1 VQKYSFF
8 SEKKTEFIYMK
19 ALRHLNKYFWK
30 YRFRFVLGL
39 LFIFIA
45 NVFGLY
51 PPIYIG
57 EVFNIIS
64 DALGENKS
72 VDNALQGIIKNQ
84 LAYYAFLVLLF
95 AICKGLFMFFMRQTI
110 IVMSRMIE
118 YDLKNEIYNH
128 YQKLSISFYKRNKTG
143 DLMNRISDDVSK
155 VRMYMGPAIL
165 YTTNLIISISLIIPK
180 MATISPKLTLY
191 ALSPLPILVIAIYKV
206 SRIMNKK
213 SEIVQRQLSKLSSI
227 SQETF
232 SGIRVIKSYVQ
243 ENFAQNQFMEAAEDY
258 KKKNLSLV
266 KVNALFFPL
275 MILLIG
281 LSTLFTIYIGG
292 IEAIAGNI
300 QVGDI
305 ATFVI
310 YVNMLTW
317 PVASLGWVTS
327 LVQRA
332 AASQERINEF
342 LNEKPEIQNPT
353 TQRTQISG
361 NIEFNQVS
369 FIYPDTG
376 IRALNKVSFTLKQGE
391 TLGVIGKIG
400 SGKSTLA
407 ELLCRINDP
416 ISGEISIGNE
426 NIKSSNLNDL
436 RDAIGYVPQESF
448 LFSDTIYNNIAF
460 GTHACQADDVTDAA
474 KAAGIYDN
482 IRQFKDQFETI
493 IGERGITL
501 SGGQKQRLAIA
512 RALIRN
518 PKVMLFDDCLSA
530 VDTETEELILQ
541 NIKAQSQNK
550 SCIIISHRASSLK
563 HADQIIVLDK
573 GEIIEQGSHE
583 ELIHFDGEYARIYEK
598 QLVEAQE

>member
-1 VQKYSFF
+1 
-8 SEKKTEFIYMK
+8 MK

-30 YRFRFVLGL
+30 YRYRFILGL
-39 LFIFIA
+39 LFIFIS

-51 PPIYIG
+51 PPVYIG

-64 DALGENKS
+64 DALSEKTS
-72 VDNALQGIIKNQ
+72 SDNTIQSLVKNQ
-84 LAYYAFLVLLF
+84 LAYYAFLVLTF
-95 AICKGLFMFFMRQTI
+95 AVCKGIFMFFMRQTI

-143 DLMNRISDDVSK
+143 DLMNRISEDVSR
-155 VRMYMGPAIL
+155 VRMFLGPAIL

-180 MATISPKLTLY
+180 MASISPKLTLY

-206 SRIMNKK
+206 SSIMNVK

-232 SGIRVIKSYVQ
+232 SGIRVIKSYTQ
-243 ENFAQNQFMEAAEDY
+243 EDFAQDQFMDAAEDY

-292 IEAIAGNI
+292 LEAIAGHI
-300 QVGDI
+300 QVGNI

-327 LVQRA
+327 IVQRA

-342 LNEKPEIQNPT
+342 LNEQPEIENQT
-353 TQRTQISG
+353 TEHSNIQG
-361 NIEFNQVS
+361 DIEFDKVS
-369 FIYPDTG
+369 FTYPDTG
-376 IRALNKVSFTLKQGE
+376 IKALNNISFTLKQGE
-391 TLGVIGKIG
+391 TLGIIGKIG

-416 ISGEISIGNE
+416 KSGIIRIGGK
-426 NIKSSNLNDL
+426 NIKDLNLNDL
-436 RDAIGYVPQESF
+436 RNAMGYVPQESF
-448 LFSDTIYNNIAF
+448 LFSDSIYNNIAF
-460 GTHACQADDVTDAA
+460 GDQDCDTDAVMNAA
-474 KAAGIYDN
+474 KKAGIYSN
-482 IRQFKDQFETI
+482 IKQFKKQFETI

-501 SGGQKQRLAIA
+501 SGGQKQRLSIA
-512 RALIRN
+512 RALIRK
-518 PKVMLFDDCLSA
+518 PKFMLFDDCLSA

-541 NIKAQSQNK
+541 NIKNQSESK
-550 SCIIISHRASSLK
+550 SCVIISHRASSIK
-563 HADQIIVLDK
+563 HADQIIVLK
-573 GEIIEQGSHE
+573 QGEIIEQGNHNT
-583 ELIHFDGEYARIYEK
+583 LMNIDGEYARIFKK
-598 QLVEAQE
+598 QLVESKY

>member
-1 VQKYSFF
+1 
-8 SEKKTEFIYMK
+8 MK
-19 ALRHLNKYFWK
+19 ALQHLNKYFWK
-30 YRFRFVLGL
+30 YKYRFVLGL
-39 LFIFIA
+39 IFIFTS

-57 EVFNIIS
+57 EILNLIS
-64 DALGENKS
+64 DSLSENNSSENTIQDILK
-72 VDNALQGIIKNQ
+72 GQ

-95 AICKGLFMFFMRQTI
+95 AIGRGLFMFFMRQTL

-118 YDLKNEIYNH
+118 YDLKNEIYDH

-155 VRMYMGPAIL
+155 VRMYLGPAIL
-165 YTTNLIISISLIIPK
+165 YSTNLLISIALIVPK
-180 MATISPKLTLY
+180 MISVSPKLTLF
-191 ALSPLPILVIAIYKV
+191 ALSPLPFLVIAIYRV
-206 SRIMNKK
+206 SSIMNTK

-232 SGIRVIKSYVQ
+232 SGIRVIKSYTQ
-243 ENFAQNQFMEAAEDY
+243 EAFANAQFMDAAEDY
-258 KKKNLSLV
+258 KSKNLDLV

-292 IEAIAGNI
+292 LEAIAGNI
-300 QVGDI
+300 QIGDI

-327 LVQRA
+327 IVQRA
-332 AASQERINEF
+332 AASQQRINEF
-342 LNEKPEIQNPT
+342 LLEVPEILNPST
-353 TQRTQISG
+353 ESFSISG
-361 NIEFNQVS
+361 DVRF
-369 FIYPDTG
+369 
-376 IRALNKVSFTLKQGE
+376 NKVSFVYSDTDIRAIDKLSFTIKEGQ

-416 ISGEISIGNE
+416 IEGEITIGSDV
-426 NIKSSNLNDL
+426 ISKVNLNDL
-436 RDAIGYVPQESF
+436 RSAIGYVPQESF

-460 GTHACQADDVTDAA
+460 GTKNGSKQDVITAS
-474 KAAGIYDN
+474 KSAGIYTN
-482 IRQFKDQFETI
+482 IMQFKDQFNTLV
-493 IGERGITL
+493 GERGITL
-501 SGGQKQRLAIA
+501 SGGQKQRISIA

-518 PKVMLFDDCLSA
+518 PKLMLFDDCLSA

-541 NIKAQSQNK
+541 NIKAESANK
-550 SCIIISHRASSLK
+550 TTIIISHRASSLK
-563 HADQIIVLDK
+563 HADKIIVLDA
-573 GEIIEQGSHE
+573 GAILEQGTPK
-583 ELIHFDGEYARIYEK
+583 ELLDSAGEYATIYKK
-598 QLVEAQE
+598 QLAESQP

>member
-1 VQKYSFF
+1 
-8 SEKKTEFIYMK
+8 MK
-19 ALRHLNKYFWK
+19 ALLHLNKYFWK
-30 YRFRFVLGL
+30 YRYRFILGL
-39 LFIFIA
+39 LFIFIS
-45 NVFGLY
+45 NIFGLY

-64 DALGENKS
+64 DALNENS
-72 VDNALQGIIKNQ
+72 SPDNALQGIIKNQ
-84 LAYYAFLVLLF
+84 LAFYAFLVLLF

-118 YDLKNEIYNH
+118 FDLKNEIYNH

-165 YTTNLIISISLIIPK
+165 YTTNLVISISLIIPQ
-180 MATISPKLTLY
+180 MASINPKLTLY
-191 ALSPLPILVIAIYKV
+191 ALSPLPFLVIAIYKV
-206 SRIMNKK
+206 SSIMNQK

-243 ENFAQNQFMEAAEDY
+243 EKFAQNQFMDAAEDY

-292 IEAIAGNI
+292 LEAIAGNI

-369 FIYPDTG
+369 FTYPDTG

-482 IRQFKDQFETI
+482 IRQFKDQFETV

-501 SGGQKQRLAIA
+501 SGGQKQRLSIA
-512 RALIRN
+512 RALIRK
-518 PKVMLFDDCLSA
+518 PKVLLFDDCLSA

-563 HADQIIVLDK
+563 HADQIILLDK
-573 GEIIEQGSHE
+573 GEIIEQGSHK
-583 ELIHFDGEYARIYEK
+583 ELLHFDGEYARIYEK

>member
-1 VQKYSFF
+1 
-8 SEKKTEFIYMK
+8 MK
-19 ALRHLNKYFWK
+19 ALQHLNKYFWK
-30 YRFRFVLGL
+30 YKYRFVLGL
-39 LFIFIA
+39 IFIFTS

-57 EVFNIIS
+57 EVLNLIS
-64 DALGENKS
+64 DSISDKS
-72 VDNALQGIIKNQ
+72 SSGDTIQGILKGQ

-95 AICKGLFMFFMRQTI
+95 AIGRGLFMFFMRQTL

-128 YQKLSISFYKRNKTG
+128 YQNLSISFYKRNKTG

-155 VRMYMGPAIL
+155 VRMYLGPAIL
-165 YTTNLIISISLIIPK
+165 YSTNLLISIALIVPK
-180 MATISPKLTLY
+180 MISVSPKLTLF
-191 ALSPLPILVIAIYKV
+191 ALSPLPFLVIAIYKV
-206 SRIMNKK
+206 SSIMNTK

-232 SGIRVIKSYVQ
+232 SGIRVIKSYTQ
-243 ENFAQNQFMEAAEDY
+243 EAFANAQFMEAAEGY
-258 KKKNLSLV
+258 KSKNLDLV

-281 LSTLFTIYIGG
+281 FSTLFTIYIGG
-292 IEAIAGNI
+292 LEAIAGNI
-300 QVGDI
+300 QIGDI

-327 LVQRA
+327 IVQRA

-342 LNEKPEIQNPT
+342 LKEVPEILNPST
-353 TQRTQISG
+353 DSFTIG
-361 NIEFNQVS
+361 GDLCFNNVS
-369 FIYPDTG
+369 FKYTDTG
-376 IRALNKVSFTLKQGE
+376 IQAIDKLSFTLKEGH
-391 TLGVIGKIG
+391 TLGIIGKVG

-416 ISGEISIGNE
+416 TSGEISIGSDVIN
-426 NIKSSNLNDL
+426 KVNLNDL
-436 RDAIGYVPQESF
+436 RSAIGYVPQESF

-460 GTHACQADDVTDAA
+460 GANNATEEDVI
-474 KAAGIYDN
+474 KASKSAGIYDN
-482 IRQFKDQFETI
+482 ILLFKEQFNTL
-493 IGERGITL
+493 IGERGVTL
-501 SGGQKQRLAIA
+501 SGGQKQRISIA

-518 PKVMLFDDCLSA
+518 PRIMLFDDCLSA

-541 NIKAQSQNK
+541 NIKAESADK
-550 SCIIISHRASSLK
+550 TTLIISHRASSLK
-563 HADQIIVLDK
+563 HADTIIVLEA
-573 GEIIEQGSHE
+573 GQIIEQGTPK
-583 ELIHFDGEYARIYEK
+583 ELLDLDAEYAIIYK
-598 QLVEAQE
+598 RQLAEAKA

>member
-1 VQKYSFF
+1 
-8 SEKKTEFIYMK
+8 MK
-19 ALRHLNKYFWK
+19 ALRYLNKYFCK
-30 YRFRFVLGL
+30 YRYRFILGL
-39 LFIFIA
+39 LFIFIS

-51 PPIYIG
+51 PPVYIG

-64 DALGENKS
+64 DALSEKTSSDGTVQS
-72 VDNALQGIIKNQ
+72 LVKNQ
-84 LAYYAFLVLLF
+84 LAYYAFLVLAF
-95 AICKGLFMFFMRQTI
+95 AACKGLFMFFMRQTI

-128 YQKLSISFYKRNKTG
+128 YQRLSISFYKRNKTG
-143 DLMNRISDDVSK
+143 DLMNRISEDVSR
-155 VRMYMGPAIL
+155 VRMFLGPAIL

-180 MATISPKLTLY
+180 MASISPKLTLY

-206 SRIMNKK
+206 SSVMNVK

-232 SGIRVIKSYVQ
+232 SGIRVIKSYIQ
-243 ENFAQNQFMEAAEDY
+243 EDFAQNQFMDAAEDY

-275 MILLIG
+275 MVLLIG

-292 IEAIAGNI
+292 MEAIAGHI

-327 LVQRA
+327 IVQRA

-342 LNEKPEIQNPT
+342 MNEQPEIEDQT
-353 TQRTQISG
+353 TGHSNIQG
-361 NIEFNQVS
+361 DIEFNNVS
-369 FIYPDTG
+369 FTYPDTG
-376 IRALNKVSFTLKQGE
+376 IQALKKISFTLKQGE
-391 TLGVIGKIG
+391 TIGIIGKIG

-416 ISGEISIGNE
+416 DSGTICIGGE
-426 NIKSSNLNDL
+426 NIKNLNLNDL
-436 RDAIGYVPQESF
+436 RNAMGYVPQESF
-448 LFSDTIYNNIAF
+448 LFSDSIYNNIAF
-460 GTHACQADDVTDAA
+460 GDQDCDADAVMNAA
-474 KAAGIYDN
+474 KKAGIYSN
-482 IRQFKDQFETI
+482 IKQFKKQFETI

-501 SGGQKQRLAIA
+501 SGGQKQRLSIA
-512 RALIRN
+512 RALIRK
-518 PKVMLFDDCLSA
+518 PKFMLFDDCLSA

-541 NIKAQSQNK
+541 NIKNQSESK
-550 SCIIISHRASSLK
+550 SCIIISHRASSIK
-563 HADQIIVLDK
+563 HADQIIVLK
-573 GEIIEQGSHE
+573 QGEIIEQGDHNTLMNMDE
-583 ELIHFDGEYARIYEK
+583 EYARIFKK
-598 QLVEAQE
+598 QLVESKY

>member
-1 VQKYSFF
+1 
-8 SEKKTEFIYMK
+8 MK
-19 ALRHLNKYFWK
+19 ALQHLNKYFWK
-30 YRFRFVLGL
+30 YKYRFVLGL
-39 LFIFIA
+39 IFIFTS

-57 EVFNIIS
+57 EVLNLIS
-64 DALGENKS
+64 DSLSENNSSENTIQDILK
-72 VDNALQGIIKNQ
+72 GQ

-95 AICKGLFMFFMRQTI
+95 AIGRGLFMFFMRQTL

-118 YDLKNEIYNH
+118 YDLKNEIYDH

-155 VRMYMGPAIL
+155 VRMYLGPAIL
-165 YTTNLIISISLIIPK
+165 YSTNLLISIALIVPK
-180 MATISPKLTLY
+180 MISVSPKLTLF
-191 ALSPLPILVIAIYKV
+191 ALSPLPFLVIAIYRV
-206 SRIMNKK
+206 SSIMNTK

-232 SGIRVIKSYVQ
+232 SGIRVIKSYTQ
-243 ENFAQNQFMEAAEDY
+243 EAFANAQFMDAAEDY
-258 KKKNLSLV
+258 KSKNLDLV

-292 IEAIAGNI
+292 LEAIAGNI
-300 QVGDI
+300 QIGDI

-327 LVQRA
+327 IVQRA
-332 AASQERINEF
+332 AASQQRINEF
-342 LNEKPEIQNPT
+342 LLEVPEILNPST
-353 TQRTQISG
+353 ESFSISG
-361 NIEFNQVS
+361 DVRF
-369 FIYPDTG
+369 
-376 IRALNKVSFTLKQGE
+376 NKVSFVYSDTDIRAIDKLSFTIKEGQ

-416 ISGEISIGNE
+416 IEGEITIGSDV
-426 NIKSSNLNDL
+426 ISKVNLNDL
-436 RDAIGYVPQESF
+436 RSAIGYVPQESF

-460 GTHACQADDVTDAA
+460 GTKNASKQDVITAS
-474 KAAGIYDN
+474 KSAGIYTN
-482 IRQFKDQFETI
+482 IMQFKDQFNTLV
-493 IGERGITL
+493 GERGITL
-501 SGGQKQRLAIA
+501 SGGQKQRISIA

-518 PKVMLFDDCLSA
+518 PKLMLFDDCLSA

-541 NIKAQSQNK
+541 NIKAESANK
-550 SCIIISHRASSLK
+550 TTIIISHRASSLK
-563 HADQIIVLDK
+563 HADKIIVLDA
-573 GEIIEQGSHE
+573 GAILEQGTPK
-583 ELIHFDGEYARIYEK
+583 ELLDSAGEYATIYKK
-598 QLVEAQE
+598 QLAESQS